1 MHPKNQYLMSRFI
14 MSFAFN
20 LMFTAAI
27 IYRIDVAG
35 LEVFQLILLGT
46 ALEIAVLLFEV
57 PTGVVADLYSRKW
70 SVIIGL
76 IIIALGF
83 LWEVST
89 LAFIGIF
96 MAQIVWG
103 LGETFISGAFEA
115 WLSDESDA
123 PTKAVLLSGKQLSLF
138 GSIGGILLSGGIGSI
153 SPQWAMRLAAIIMLM
168 LAVYLILFMRENTAF
183 EKTHQTFKGYLIQ
196 TGRGFSHIKSH
207 HVLRVLF
214 VIMLFLGIY
223 SEGIDRTYQVHVL
236 DNLNLRE
243 LPFAPV
249 WIIAT
254 LKLFMVM
261 SGSLLIMINKRF
273 FKEAHHVNAWLFILF
288 LMMSLGVL
296 SFGASSQ
303 MIWAL
308 SGFVIF
314 HAARA
319 SSDPILKYMMVEHTP
334 SKIKATVLSSF
345 GQLDAIGQ
353 LISGAIMVSIGAFF
367 TLPIIYFVTAA
378 ILLVPTITSL
388 FLPKT
393 VTAPSSF

>member
-261 SGSLLIMINKRF
+261 SGSLLIMINKRSS
-273 FKEAHHVNAWLFILF
+273 KRLTTSMH
-288 LMMSLGVL
+288 GY
-296 SFGASSQ
+296 SF
-303 MIWAL
+303 
-308 SGFVIF
+308 
-314 HAARA
+314 
-319 SSDPILKYMMVEHTP
+319 
-334 SKIKATVLSSF
+334 
-345 GQLDAIGQ
+345 
-353 LISGAIMVSIGAFF
+353 
-367 TLPIIYFVTAA
+367 YF
-378 ILLVPTITSL
+378 S
-388 FLPKT
+388 
-393 VTAPSSF
+393 